1 MHLTAKQ
8 RRSLIIG
15 LSLFLLGANL
25 IQAIF
30 RFNINRRLFD
40 NLNYILMFIV
50 IGLAL
55 TGRKPPKVPGS
66 DRKS

>member
-1 MHLTAKQ
+1 MHLTAKL
-8 RRSLIIG
+8 RRSLITG

-30 RFNINRRLFD
+30 RFNIDPRLFD
-40 NLNYILMFIV
+40 DLNYILMFIV

-55 TGRKPPKVPGS
+55 TGRKPPKTPGS
-66 DRKS
+66 HRRA